1 MFRGGVLST
10 KAVKIGWP
18 KLVGSVEGYAPPSG
32 EGGSGE
38 GPVPHPRTVF
48 FNFDLK
54 IVSCCTF

>member
-1 MFRGGVLST
+1 VFRGGVLST

-32 EGGSGE
+32 ERGSGE

-48 FNFDLK
+48 LILILK
-54 IVSCCTF
+54 